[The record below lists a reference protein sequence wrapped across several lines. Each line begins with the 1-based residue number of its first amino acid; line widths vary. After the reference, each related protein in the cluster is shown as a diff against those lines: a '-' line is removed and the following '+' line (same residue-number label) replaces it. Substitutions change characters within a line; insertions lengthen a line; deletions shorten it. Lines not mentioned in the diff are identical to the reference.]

1 MPKHCRC
8 GNFASHDGFCK
19 NCRVKTF
26 GSDAPLV
33 RNEFKPK
40 YEQGFGQEN
49 RHSDKFEAV
58 GDKFATQQEGLET
71 VTENPILAEKLHSK
85 IPRTR
90 ISREP
95 VMIKTKSGKSWP
107 LTSKPNVGRILYDQ

>member
-1 MPKHCRC
+1 MSKHCRC

-33 RNEFKPK
+33 RNEFKPG

-49 RHSDKFEAV
+49 RYSDKFEAV
-58 GDKFATQQEGLET
+58 GDKFATQREGLET
-71 VTENPILAEKLHSK
+71 IAENPILTEKLHSK
-85 IPRTR
+85 VPRTKIPRE
-90 ISREP
+90 S
-95 VMIKTKSGKSWP
+95 VMVKTKSGKSWP
-107 LTSKPNVGRILYDQ
+107 LTSKPNVGITLND